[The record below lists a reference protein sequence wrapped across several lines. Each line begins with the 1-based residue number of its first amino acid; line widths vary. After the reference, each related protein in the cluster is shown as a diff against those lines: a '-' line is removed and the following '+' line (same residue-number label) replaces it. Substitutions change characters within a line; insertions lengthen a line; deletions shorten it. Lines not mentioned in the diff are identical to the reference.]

1 MIGIRSVPNGTIG
14 ELAATRESADK
25 TQCLKKRQPSG
36 ERDRQMTARG
46 AGGKILTG
54 TLIRAGY

>member
-1 MIGIRSVPNGTIG
+1 VPNGTIG